1 MEQPQIRVGVSSCL
15 LGMHVR
21 YDGGHKRDKFILNT
35 LGKHFE
41 WVHVCPE
48 VECGLT
54 TPREAMR
61 LVGDPSQ
68 PRLVTSRT
76 GVDHTER
83 MQRWAEEK
91 LDELEEKELA
101 GFIFKAKSPSSG
113 MERIKVYDHNGIPQ
127 PVGRGIFASMFMER
141 FPHIPV
147 EDDGR
152 LHDPDLR
159 ENFIERVFVMQRWFD
174 MLKEGKTRGNLV
186 DFHTRHKLLI
196 MAHSVEEYREM
207 GRLVA
212 SAKDYDEDELFQRYL
227 EHLTRAMKTHA
238 TNKKNANV
246 LEHMLGYF
254 KDQLSGDEKQEMLE
268 VIEHFKRGDVPLI
281 VPITLFNHYIRKYD
295 EQYLKGQVY
304 LEPHPVE
311 LQLRNH
317 S

>member
-1 MEQPQIRVGVSSCL
+1 
-15 LGMHVR
+15 
-21 YDGGHKRDKFILNT
+21 
-35 LGKHFE
+35 
-41 WVHVCPE
+41 
-48 VECGLT
+48 
-54 TPREAMR
+54 
-61 LVGDPSQ
+61 
-68 PRLVTSRT
+68 
-76 GVDHTER
+76 
-83 MQRWAEEK
+83 
-91 LDELEEKELA
+91 
-101 GFIFKAKSPSSG
+101 
-113 MERIKVYDHNGIPQ
+113 
-127 PVGRGIFASMFMER
+127 
-141 FPHIPV
+141 
-147 EDDGR
+147 
-152 LHDPDLR
+152 
-159 ENFIERVFVMQRWFD
+159 
-174 MLKEGKTRGNLV
+174 
-186 DFHTRHKLLI
+186 
-196 MAHSVEEYREM
+196 VEEYRAM

-281 VPITLFNHYIRKYD
+281 VPITLFNHYVRKYD